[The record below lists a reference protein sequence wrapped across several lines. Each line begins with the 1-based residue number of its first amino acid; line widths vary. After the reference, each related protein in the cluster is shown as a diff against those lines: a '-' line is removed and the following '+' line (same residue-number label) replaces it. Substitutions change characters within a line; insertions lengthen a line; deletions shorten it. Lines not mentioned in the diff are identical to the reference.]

1 MFRAIKIAEC
11 DDKKSKMIYSI
22 LMDRRMREKYFY
34 YKGYKGKFCKYFTCD
49 KMIKL
54 NIQILYY
61 IIIFNLLFIDR

>member
-1 MFRAIKIAEC
+1 
-11 DDKKSKMIYSI
+11 
-22 LMDRRMREKYFY
+22 MREKYFY
-34 YKGYKGKFCKYFTCD
+34 YKGYKEKFCEYFICD